1 MRHKKKVKSLHAQLA
16 ETRHELSL
24 QMFEMRSEMEQLSEQ
39 NSDLKGM
46 KNKTQLS
53 EQSSNL
59 KGTQIPVSKM
69 TILLNTLEKIN
80 LSRKTAA

>member
-53 EQSSNL
+53 EQSSKL
-59 KGTQIPVSKM
+59 KGMQNETHPSEQNDYFTKY
-69 TILLNTLEKIN
+69 
-80 LSRKTAA
+80 SRKN